1 MKVIPVLFILFLLIG
16 CSLPTESMRTG
27 DKVIDQAKQKVESY
41 IRNNYENINKI
52 TFSNDTSDP
61 MGGLMI
67 RETVNDKVDFSASV
81 DPKELSVQSL
91 GETKGFPEVKEE
103 CKEKICDY

>member
-1 MKVIPVLFILFLLIG
+1 
-16 CSLPTESMRTG
+16 
-27 DKVIDQAKQKVESY
+27 
-41 IRNNYENINKI
+41 
-52 TFSNDTSDP
+52 
-61 MGGLMI
+61 MI

>member
-1 MKVIPVLFILFLLIG
+1 
-16 CSLPTESMRTG
+16 MRTG